1 MSINTTAA
9 INQASRP
16 RKSGIAAAIGGP
28 QFFIAQL
35 FTIIATIL
43 GVYLAG
49 YVGFNRTL
57 EYDRFV
63 KAEQQANLL
72 QALHAE
78 LEDNTNRLKEFV
90 PLLEKTMEGHGVY
103 ADWPDLNLFI
113 WNASAQSPVLFSIPS
128 GAPTGLQNFYGTMQ
142 KMLSN
147 PTTREMFQRL
157 TSSNE
162 ADRQR
167 FIDGFK
173 EQIEYVEKTLLP
185 SLASAAAA
193 EETIIQRYRDATN

>member
-103 ADWPDLNLFI
+103 ADWPDLQLFI

-128 GAPTGLQNFYGTMQ
+128 QTPTSLQTFYGTMQ
-142 KMLSN
+142 KMLAN
-147 PTTREMFQRL
+147 PAAREMFQRL
-157 TSSNE
+157 TTSNE
-162 ADRQR
+162 FDRR
-167 FIDGFK
+167 NYIDSFK
-173 EQIEYVEKTLLP
+173 QQIEFAETTMLP
-185 SLASAAAA
+185 SIASAAAA
-193 EETIIQRYRDATN
+193 EQTIVQRYSDAGN